1 MIRLA
6 SLSHGLVAESLR
18 AVGCVA
24 AVAVALA
31 TVCGEGQQAE
41 GCDAADHGRNIAKR
55 RESGAAVGVQ
65 AAGGS
70 SDGLSRTATRS
81 P

>member
-1 MIRLA
+1 MISLT
-6 SLSHGLVAESLR
+6 SLSHGLIAESLR

-31 TVCGEGQQAE
+31 TVCGEGQQAV
-41 GCDAADHGRNIAKR
+41 AADRRIAIAAALR
-55 RESGAAVGVQ
+55 AEASGSIAVDV
-65 AAGGS
+65 ACSENSAP
-70 SDGLSRTATRS
+70 A